1 MGIYLLISNSLF
13 FPFVKPFVLK
23 MPFSIVVEI
32 SMSIVAEISLY
43 TCGNNLYTRGNI
55 FVYSWKYLGILLE
68 ISLYTRGNLA
78 ENHLARCVRARMPG

>member
-32 SMSIVAEISLY
+32 SMSIVAEISFY
-43 TCGNNLYTRGNI
+43 TCENNLFTRGNI
-55 FVYSWKYLGILLE
+55 LVYSWKYLGNLLE
-68 ISLYTRGNLA
+68 ISL
-78 ENHLARCVRARMPG
+78 